1 MPRGRTDRKTPHLVG
16 RQRHGERAAHG
27 QGNQWRRGR
36 RRASIDQVP
45 ALHDDELAVDVQLVR
60 QLVEQSLPHYA
71 GLRIQ
76 SLMSSGSSNALFHL
90 GNALLVRMPRQ
101 PGGSTTIEKEAR
113 WLPVIAQELTT
124 AVPEVVA
131 VGQPAFGYPEKWAVT
146 KWLDGQV
153 PEVPWGVDSGS
164 SHRVAHGLAQLV
176 AEFRQMEVPPSAN
189 DDPTLSSYRGGR
201 LADMDREFR
210 QSVDQCR
217 PIADLGLDLD
227 HALNVWDDALA
238 AEQATAPL
246 RSWYHGD
253 LLAENLLIRNGELA
267 AVLDFGGLA
276 VGDPSVDLIVAWE
289 VLDPQGRQ
297 TFKDAISVD
306 DAAWARGMGWA
317 LLIAMITF
325 PYYWHTMPAR
335 CAARRSMAAAVLAE
349 A

>member
-1 MPRGRTDRKTPHLVG
+1 M
-16 RQRHGERAAHG
+16 
-27 QGNQWRRGR
+27 
-36 RRASIDQVP
+36 P
-45 ALHDDELAVDVQLVR
+45 ALHDDELAVDAQLVR
-60 QLVEQSLPHYA
+60 RLVEQSLPQYA
-71 GLRIQ
+71 DLRIQ
-76 SLMSSGSSNALFHL
+76 SLALSGSSNALFRL

-101 PGGSTTIEKEAR
+101 LGGSITIEKEAR
-113 WLPVIAQELTT
+113 WLPLIAQGLTT
-124 AVPEVVA
+124 AVPEIVA
-131 VGQPAFGYPEKWAVT
+131 VGEPGFGYPEKWAAT
-146 KWLDGQV
+146 TWLDGHV

-164 SHRVAHGLAQLV
+164 SHRVARGLAQVV
-176 AEFRQMEVPPSAN
+176 AELRQVEVPPSAN
-189 DDPTLSSYRGGR
+189 DDRALSWYRGGR
-201 LADMDREFR
+201 LADMDHEFR
-210 QSVDQCR
+210 QSVDECR

-227 HALNVWDDALA
+227 RALNVWDDALA

-297 TFKDAISVD
+297 TFKGAISVD
-306 DAAWARGMGWA
+306 DAAWAKGMGWA

-335 CAARRSMAAAVLAE
+335 CAARHSMAAAVLAE
-349 A
+349 V